1 MNGGLSTVRS
11 LLAPEVGQEDSI
23 AWARAGMRRLMEESK
38 DGGIG
43 LAYNWNRQDAYAER
57 EDRLLSKPKHPDLRG
72 FGEDT

>member
-1 MNGGLSTVRS
+1 
-11 LLAPEVGQEDSI
+11 
-23 AWARAGMRRLMEESK
+23 MRRLMEESK

-43 LAYNWNRQDAYAER
+43 LGYNWNRQDAYAER